1 MNIPSGQI
9 SLSRDQQ
16 EFILRL
22 AEQTGMPWE
31 SVVRQ
36 ALAAFEQSIS
46 VSSSKPESVYEAMVR
61 TGLLGSITDAPA
73 DLSTNPAYMDG
84 FGEQ

>member
-46 VSSSKPESVYEAMVR
+46 ASSSKPESVYEAMVR